1 MSRGRKA
8 RLFRLGVSTSLIK
21 GEYAMKVYYVLLIF
35 PYPITF
41 DCGLFQV
48 YGSLVLSNNIK
59 KKMNKEIGSVNR
71 HYFA

>member
-1 MSRGRKA
+1 MQ
-8 RLFRLGVSTSLIK
+8 
-21 GEYAMKVYYVLLIF
+21 VYYVLLIF

-48 YGSLVLSNNIK
+48 YGSLVLSNKMK
-59 KKMNKEIGSVNR
+59 KKMNKGIGSVNR